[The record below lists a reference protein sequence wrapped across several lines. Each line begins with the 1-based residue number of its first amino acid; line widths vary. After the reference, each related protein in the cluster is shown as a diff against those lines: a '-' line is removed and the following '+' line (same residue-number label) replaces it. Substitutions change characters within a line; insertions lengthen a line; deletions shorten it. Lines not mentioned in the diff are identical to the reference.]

1 MRSCSSTD
9 LLVAGSTVFTSS
21 PSLAQT
27 MVAGGLES
35 TRQVR
40 VALSTE
46 SVREVARERWTLG
59 WSGER

>member
-1 MRSCSSTD
+1 MA
-9 LLVAGSTVFTSS
+9 AGSTVFTSW
-21 PSLAQT
+21 PSLVQR